1 LRLNSDGT
9 VGASTWTTNGNV
21 PAESARNL
29 FTYNPTIPLLA
40 NRGVSLAW
48 ANLSP
53 AQQLALRAPTEVTD
67 VNAQKRLTWLR
78 GGRADEQGQPS
89 GFLRQRVNV
98 FGDIVNADP
107 VYSGA
112 QDFRYDL
119 MPTSVPGQST
129 YGSFVL
135 AKATRTPTVFIGA
148 NDGFTHAI
156 NATSGV
162 EMFAYMPSS
171 VFTNA
176 VALTTPGYG
185 TVSNPHQYYV
195 DGPASVGDA
204 YFGGS
209 WHTIFVGSTGG
220 GGKSIF
226 ALDVTSPTSFT
237 AANVLFEINVA
248 DVPELGNVLGTPLIT
263 RLPDGRWAVVF
274 GNGYNN
280 ATGQAYLVIVDL
292 ANPTSIIKIP
302 AGPSGA
308 NGLSGPA
315 LYATLGTTTA
325 AFAGDLQGEMWK
337 FDLSSTSP
345 SSWGVAYGT
354 TSSPLPLYVAR
365 GPNNEVQPIT
375 SAPTLGRN
383 PQRGFALMVYF
394 GTGQFFATG
403 DNIVPS
409 TPPVQSVYGILD
421 GAAISVTN
429 RTVLAPKIMS
439 TQTATTR
446 TVNEGIINWAS
457 VSGWY
462 LDLLDYNTTVGKG
475 ERSISKP
482 LLLFDRLIFTTVT
495 PSQTTC
501 AAGGTGWLMEV
512 GGVGDNT
519 TTYRM
524 LTSSK
529 YLTDAAYKPDLFLS
543 GNGQGGL
550 YTPTGT
556 TIQFDPTPPPPQRGR
571 LSWRQL
577 Q

>member
-1 LRLNSDGT
+1 
-9 VGASTWTTNGNV
+9 
-21 PAESARNL
+21 
-29 FTYNPTIPLLA
+29 
-40 NRGVSLAW
+40 
-48 ANLSP
+48 
-53 AQQLALRAPTEVTD
+53 
-67 VNAQKRLTWLR
+67 
-78 GGRADEQGQPS
+78 
-89 GFLRQRVNV
+89 
-98 FGDIVNADP
+98 
-107 VYSGA
+107 
-112 QDFRYDL
+112 
-119 MPTSVPGQST
+119 
-129 YGSFVL
+129 
-135 AKATRTPTVFIGA
+135 
-148 NDGFTHAI
+148 
-156 NATSGV
+156 
-162 EMFAYMPSS
+162 
-171 VFTNA
+171 
-176 VALTTPGYG
+176 
-185 TVSNPHQYYV
+185 
-195 DGPASVGDA
+195 
-204 YFGGS
+204 
-209 WHTIFVGSTGG
+209 VGSTGG

-226 ALDVTSPTSFT
+226 ALDVTDPTSFT

-280 ATGQAYLVIVDL
+280 ATGQAYLIIVDL
-292 ANPTSIIKIP
+292 ANPTSITKIP

-315 LYATLGTTTA
+315 LYATLGTTNA

-345 SSWGVAYGT
+345 SSWGSAYGT
-354 TSSPLPLYVAR
+354 LASPLPLFVAR

-375 SAPTLGRN
+375 AAPTLGRN

-403 DNIVPS
+403 DNIVPT

-421 GAAISVTN
+421 GTAITVTN
-429 RTVLAPKIMS
+429 RSVLAPKVIN

-462 LDLLDYNTTVGKG
+462 LDLLDYGTTLGKG
-475 ERSISKP
+475 ERAISKP
-482 LLLFDRLIFTTVT
+482 LLLFDRLIFTTVV
-495 PSQTTC
+495 PSQTAC
-501 AAGGTGWLMEV
+501 LPGGSGWLMEV

-519 TTYRM
+519 ATYHM
-524 LTSSK
+524 LTTSK

-543 GNGQGGL
+543 ENGQGGL

-556 TIQFDPTPPPPQRGR
+556 TIQYDPTPPPPQRGR